1 MAGLLSSAIS
11 GLKVSQNALQTTGHN
26 IANANTVGYS
36 RQKVEVASNTGQ
48 FTGSGFIGN
57 GASVTTIERAVD
69 QFLISQLRGETSLSA
84 GLNAFNEQIGQLDNL
99 LSDSTTGLSGSL
111 NQFYA
116 AMENAAD
123 DPGSIA
129 SRQQLISQAE
139 NLAGRFNTLYDNLE
153 TLEQGVS
160 QNMIA
165 AVDQINV
172 LSKSIAELNLSITKA
187 AGESG
192 HMPNDLLD
200 KRDEL
205 LRQMSEL
212 VNVDV
217 VDQGDGMINVN
228 VGSGQAL
235 VVGNSAREIA
245 VVNGNPDP
253 QKKDIAYVDGT
264 QSQVISRYING
275 GQLGGLMEFSN
286 ETLAGA
292 YNELGRLAIGLS
304 DSINDAHSLG
314 IDLNG
319 QLGGNFFKDVNNAS
333 LTSSRA
339 LADSRN
345 SLSSG
350 QVTVEITDVTQL
362 TTSDYVMEVS
372 PDGVSYQVT
381 RESDGKVVFADSTL
395 PMEFDGVVLGI
406 SGTLNAGDRFL
417 IQPTKTGARDIDTV
431 ISQPAQL
438 ALASPL
444 ETATDSGNVGTAV
457 ISAGSVTSLT
467 DINGNPSFFSTSGTM
482 TPPLVVQFTSAT
494 TYDILD
500 NSDPGN
506 PVALTPP
513 ITNQT
518 FNPGASNTLPL
529 EDFGISV
536 SIDGAPATGDRFTL
550 SFNDNASTDNR
561 NALSLIGVTHSNV
574 LDDGQTALSDAYS
587 QLVQT
592 VGSQANASNINLEA
606 SQQILTQTQ
615 SLRDSVSGVNLDEE
629 AANLIQY
636 EQLYNANAQVISVAR
651 DLFDR
656 LTSIF

>member
-11 GLKVSQNALQTTGHN
+11 GLRVSQSALQTTGHN
-26 IANANTVGYS
+26 IANANTAGYS
-36 RQKVEVASNTGQ
+36 RQKVETASNSGQ

-57 GASVTTIERAVD
+57 GASVTTVERAVD

-139 NLAGRFNTLYDNLE
+139 NLTGRFNTLYDNLE
-153 TLEQGVS
+153 TLEQGVN

-235 VVGNSAREIA
+235 VVGNSSREIA

-253 QKKDIAYVDGT
+253 QKKDIAYVDGN

-275 GQLGGLMEFSN
+275 GQLGGLMEFGN

-304 DSINDAHSLG
+304 DAINDAHSLG

-350 QVTVEITDVTQL
+350 QVSVEISDVTQL

-372 PDGVSYQVT
+372 PDGVTYQVT

-395 PMEFDGVVLGI
+395 PMEFDGVVLDI

-444 ETATDSGNVGTAV
+444 ETASDSGNVGAAS

-467 DINGNPSFFSTSGTM
+467 DISGNPSFFSTSGTM
-482 TPPLVVQFTSAT
+482 SPPLVVQFTSAT

-518 FNPGASNTLPL
+518 FNPGVSNTLPL

-536 SIDGAPATGDRFTL
+536 SIDGAPAAGDRFTL

-561 NALSLIGVTHSNV
+561 NALNLIGVTHSNV